1 MKTPQA
7 SSLAPQASRSDM
19 HTPILDVGMSRAG
32 VVSRRGFVRQVA
44 VGAGAAGALT
54 VGWRD
59 LVSLQAD
66 ELRKRGKSMILLWM
80 DGGPSQ
86 YESFNPKI
94 GSKYQG
100 PATAI
105 STTLPGIEF
114 AEYWPRTAQMLDKIA
129 LIRSMRSNEAVHD
142 RAIALVR
149 TGYPP
154 SVSVRYPTFGS
165 VVARDRFDPQTDLPS
180 FVRIGKPRIATRD
193 VDAGVLGAKYAS
205 FNIPSPGALPPNF
218 QPVVDADT
226 LRRRLSLAAKF
237 DAEYHTSA
245 TDALIKEKR
254 DIYER
259 TEQFVLSP
267 RLGVFDLE
275 DEPETIREE
284 YGRTEFGQGCLL
296 ARRLVEQG
304 VSFIEVIST
313 GGRNDAGWDTH
324 NNGFRD
330 NPPLCQ
336 ETDQAYPALL
346 NDLDRRGMLDN
357 TLVVWMGEFGRTP
370 KIKPDGGRDHYSKG
384 WLAAFSGGGVRGG
397 QVIGA
402 TDKDGTDVTDR
413 PVAVQDLFVSFCHI
427 LGLDPH
433 NEYMATND
441 RPIKLVEGG
450 NLIGELFS

>member
-1 MKTPQA
+1 MH
-7 SSLAPQASRSDM
+7 APM
-19 HTPILDVGMSRAG
+19 IDVGMSRDG
-32 VVSRRGFVRQVA
+32 VVSRRGLMKQLA
-44 VGAGAAGALT
+44 IGGGAAGALT
-54 VGWRD
+54 LGWRD
-59 LVSLQAD
+59 LVSLKAD

-86 YESFNPKI
+86 FESFNPKV
-94 GSKYQG
+94 GSKFQG

-114 AEYWPRTAQMLDKIA
+114 AEFWPRTAQSLDKIA
-129 LIRSMRSNEAVHD
+129 LIRSMHSNIAVHD

-165 VVARDRFDPQTDLPS
+165 VVARDRFDPDLDLPS

-205 FNIPSPGALPPNF
+205 FNVPSPGALPANVE
-218 QPVVDADT
+218 PVVDEAT
-226 LRRRLSLAAKF
+226 LRRRLSLAAQF
-237 DAEYHTSA
+237 DTEYHSSA
-245 TDALIKEKR
+245 TDMLIQEKR
-254 DIYER
+254 DIYAR
-259 TEQFVLSP
+259 TEKFVLSP

-275 DEPETIREE
+275 NEPAKIRDE
-284 YGRTEFGQGCLL
+284 YGHTEFGQGCLL

-324 NNGFRD
+324 NDGFRD
-330 NPPLCQ
+330 NPLLCR

-346 NDLDRRGMLDN
+346 HDLERRGMLDN

-384 WLAAFSGGGVRGG
+384 WLTAFSGGGVQGG

-402 TDKDGTDVTDR
+402 TDKDGKDVTER
-413 PVAVQDLFVSFCHI
+413 PVAVQDLFVTFCHI

-433 NEYMATND
+433 DEYMATNE

-450 NLIGELFS
+450 ELIGELFA